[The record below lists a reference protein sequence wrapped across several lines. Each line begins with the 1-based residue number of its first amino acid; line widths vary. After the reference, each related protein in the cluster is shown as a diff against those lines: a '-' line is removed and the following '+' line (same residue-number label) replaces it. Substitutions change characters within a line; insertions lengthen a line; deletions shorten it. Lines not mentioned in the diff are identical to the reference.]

1 MKQRKRIQK
10 TKVNDSDA
18 IMTDAEWNVW
28 LNRVTSK
35 PINRLGL
42 QKNIKTNWIK
52 KKDFNPKP
60 LK

>member
-1 MKQRKRIQK
+1 MKQKRKRTK
-10 TKVNDSDA
+10 RTKVNDKDA

-42 QKNIKTNWIK
+42 QKNKKTNWIK
-52 KKDFNPKP
+52 KKDFNPNN
-60 LK
+60 